1 MRGKSKISTKLNPWK
16 EKAKQRGKKVHYLNR
31 CVKDLRERIKVL
43 KSDNRRL
50 KIANKILQKEL
61 EELKRLK
68 ATPVANHSYSAETM
82 QICVQLRT
90 QGGCSYRSCI
100 KVLNILVILLNLE
113 LEIPHFSS
121 IRNWEMKLGYHEL
134 QETIDTNDK
143 WMLII
148 DESISIGS
156 QKMLLLLGVNL
167 STYQFGKALN
177 LKDIQVLDIRLSKS
191 WKAPDIE
198 KVVNSVKQ
206 RGFNFAYCC
215 CDNGNNLRKLLD
227 TIGLVHIED
236 CGHALGNWLKNR
248 YKKEEIFLN
257 FCTESTNTKRSLIL
271 SKYAEYV
278 PPKHRTKGKFLNLS
292 AIAIWAKK
300 MLLLAHQYQQEETN
314 KEAFEKIKW
323 ILKYEDFILKL
334 NEEQALINQVN
345 KLLKNTGLGK
355 ETIRAIRQIINRS
368 SVENGLKKYLLDY
381 LERNQMKLPN
391 LEKII
396 CSSDIIES
404 TFGKFKYNTSKSPSG
419 AITEG
424 CLSVANYGKNFEI
437 DEIKN
442 AMEETRI
449 VDIKKWREENLPV
462 SIQQKKCK
470 LLKSVS

>member
-1 MRGKSKISTKLNPWK
+1 MRGKSKICTKVNPWK
-16 EKAKQRGKKVHYLNR
+16 EKAKQRGKKIHYLTR
-31 CVKDLRERIKVL
+31 CVKDLRESKKVL
-43 KSDNRRL
+43 KSENRAL

-61 EELKRLK
+61 EESKRLK
-68 ATPVANHSYSAETM
+68 TTAVENHSYSAETM
-82 QICVQLRT
+82 QIAVQLRT

-100 KVLNILVILLNLE
+100 KVLNIVAILLNLE
-113 LEIPHFSS
+113 LKIPHFSS
-121 IRNWEMKLGYHEL
+121 IRNWEMKLGYYEL
-134 QETIDTNDK
+134 QETIDTKDK
-143 WMLII
+143 WVLII

-167 STYQFGKALN
+167 STYQFGKALT
-177 LKDIQVLDIRLSKS
+177 LKDIRVLDIRLSKS

-198 KVVNSVKQ
+198 KVVTSVKQ
-206 RGFNFAYCC
+206 RGFSFEYCC
-215 CDNGNNLRKLLD
+215 CDNGNNLRKLLK
-227 TIGLVHIED
+227 TIVLVHIED

-248 YKKEEIFLN
+248 YKEEEIFLN

-300 MLLLAHQYQQEETN
+300 MLLIANQYQEKQTN
-314 KEAFEKIKW
+314 KDAFEKIRW

-345 KLLKNTGLGK
+345 KLLKNNGLGK
-355 ETIRAIRQIINRS
+355 KTTTAIRQIINQS
-368 SVENGLKKYLLDY
+368 GVENGLKKYLLEY
-381 LERNQMKLPN
+381 LERNKTKLPN

-424 CLSVANYGKNFEI
+424 CLAVANYGKEFEI
-437 DEIKN
+437 NEIKN

-470 LLKSVS
+470 LLKSAS